1 MVFSNSPVVKNMNVH
16 LFMNCNNDGES
27 DPIEC
32 TPISCVT
39 PNDDIH
45 AIRFLGVFFDQEL
58 NFNFHLKIL
67 SSKLSKALYILR
79 SSTNFSTRK
88 ALKSV
93 YYALFHSNLIYCAP
107 VWSCA
112 SQNAIKNIKIMQ
124 KKPLE
129 SYTAPNIIRILNLF
143 LKSSRSYP
151 SIP

>member
-1 MVFSNSPVVKNMNVH
+1 MSMIIYERPRAH
-16 LFMNCNNDGES
+16 HQ
-27 DPIEC
+27 
-32 TPISCVT
+32 
-39 PNDDIH
+39 IH
-45 AIRFLGVFFDQEL
+45 AHQHFMVITFQVSIELLEKVFKNFLTQ
-58 NFNFHLKIL
+58 
-67 SSKLSKALYILR
+67 
-79 SSTNFSTRK
+79 K

-93 YYALFHSNLIYCAP
+93 YYALFHSNLIYCVP